1 VKKETHDSLCLL
13 GLLLSR
19 IYGATGW
26 SDRGE
31 SVQEAIKDV
40 LSALE
45 DARSMVKDL
54 THEIGRSIA
63 VRMLMLLNKLDEGLT
78 QVKLEIEYLADSEVA
93 PETIERVDRHAEW
106 AIDAIE
112 QKYREVLCRY
122 EEHVFAVA
130 QAGIEGDE

>member
-1 VKKETHDSLCLL
+1 MKKDTHDSLCLL

-26 SDRGE
+26 SARGE
-31 SVQEAIKDV
+31 SAQEAIKDV

-45 DARSMVKDL
+45 DARSMVKSL
-54 THEIGRSIA
+54 THEIGRSVA
-63 VRMLMLLNKLDEGLT
+63 VKMLMLLNKLDEGLA
-78 QVKLEIEYLADSEVA
+78 QVKLEMEYLADSKVE
-93 PETIERVDRHAEW
+93 PETIERVDRHAGW
-106 AIDAIE
+106 AIEGIE
-112 QKYREVLCRY
+112 QKYREVLSRY